1 MLFVVFSGHRGG
13 FLLPSGRNEAHCD
26 DTRNNAGEVHAFP
39 AETLADVRRPG
50 AGQHST
56 EVTEHTR
63 KAARGGN
70 GFLHGYAGSLYTTRE
85 VLRAVHKEADERS
98 EQGRPEELVRTGH
111 AIKAP
116 AAGGQDDQV
125 NNVHLGAAALEEFIS
140 QITGHNAARHTQ
152 EGHPL
157 HSGHGAVGRKTA
169 FLR

>member
-1 MLFVVFSGHRGG
+1 MLFIIFSSNRGG
-13 FLLPSGRNEAHCD
+13 FLLPSGGNKAHCD

-39 AETLADVRRPG
+39 AETLADVRSPS

-70 GFLHGYAGSLYTTRE
+70 GFLYGYAGRLYTTRE

-98 EQGRPEELVRTGH
+98 KQGRPEELVRTGH

-116 AAGGQDDQV
+116 ATGSQDDQV

-140 QITGHNAARHTQ
+140 QVTSHNAARHTQ

-157 HSGHGAVGRKTA
+157 HSGHSTVGRKAA